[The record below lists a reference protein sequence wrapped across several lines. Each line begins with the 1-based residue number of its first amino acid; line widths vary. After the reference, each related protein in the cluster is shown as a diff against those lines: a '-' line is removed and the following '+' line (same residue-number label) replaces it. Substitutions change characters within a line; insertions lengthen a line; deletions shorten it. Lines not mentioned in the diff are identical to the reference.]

1 MQGIFQKQEELTK
14 KKKRIRKDCLDQSY
28 LLGEQTSFPW
38 ASIKPGTWN
47 MPEHSGTSRNIPE
60 HPGT

>member
-14 KKKRIRKDCLDQSY
+14 KKKKNKKRLSRSVVFARRTDVVS
-28 LLGEQTSFPW
+28 LGVYKTRNMEH
-38 ASIKPGTWN
+38 AGTF
-47 MPEHSGTSRNIPE
+47 RNIPE